1 MKSSGRK
8 STTMQNETRGRKKSP
23 PAYHREQKVPHSYSP
38 RRASLPL
45 QSQNRSAELS
55 GTDDASFKE
64 IVFSY
69 LF

>member
-8 STTMQNETRGRKKSP
+8 STTMQNETEAGEKSL

-45 QSQNRSAELS
+45 QSQNRRAELS
-55 GTDDASFKE
+55 GKEEASYGE